1 MCTDDVV
8 TSRLSQLETVRV
20 LRSEGLEPD
29 LGREIF
35 DRMILPSVDDDLL
48 EKAGALVGH
57 IMSLD
62 AIHLASAQRIGV
74 GAITVVTHD
83 TTMLRTA
90 AELGFWIDDPVT
102 D

>member
-20 LRSEGLEPD
+20 LRREGLEPD

-35 DRMILPSVDDDLL
+35 DRMILLSVDDDLL
-48 EKAGALVGH
+48 DEAGALVRH
-57 IMSLD
+57 
-62 AIHLASAQRIGV
+62 
-74 GAITVVTHD
+74 ITV
-83 TTMLRTA
+83 
-90 AELGFWIDDPVT
+90 T